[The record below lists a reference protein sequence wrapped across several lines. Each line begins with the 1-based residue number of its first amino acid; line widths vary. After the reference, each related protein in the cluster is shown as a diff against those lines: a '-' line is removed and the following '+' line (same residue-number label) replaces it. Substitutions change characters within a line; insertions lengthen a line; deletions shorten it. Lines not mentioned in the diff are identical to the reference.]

1 MKKIS
6 SFLIALLSLIL
17 FFNINTYSDEIK
29 NNDTTVTNTQTVIN
43 TSLSENTG
51 LLVGVI
57 NSTGNVDYV
66 KTMVTNGAEY
76 LFLPSSAD
84 YSKLMFHYNNGLS
97 LGIKN
102 DKETILIASDTL
114 ISINDYLSKADANGA
129 RKLNIV
135 VMLNG
140 VSYEYP
146 LYVMKSANIA
156 SMFIKSKDPVKKGLY
171 YIASNKSNKLE
182 GTMDMVDPDGMA
194 IYAGGLSQ
202 VKTRGNS
209 TWAAVKKPFQIKLD
223 AKFDLIQTG
232 DKSNEN
238 KTWILLANAYDPT
251 LLHNTATFF
260 MADRLGLIAPDNRQ
274 VDLYFDGQYL
284 GTYLLCEKVE
294 VAPGRV
300 DIDKKGFLLEI
311 DIAYFAQEE
320 NYVIDS
326 SNTPFV
332 IKSPEEVTS
341 KEKDYLTNYLNMVNE
356 ALANNGVTSTGMKI
370 EDLVDLDSL
379 AKMYVLQETV
389 KNPDAFVSSTY
400 FYLPTN
406 GKLTAG
412 PVWDFDSS
420 YGIRDDI
427 HMNTTSG
434 RCSHIGYIDQYL
446 AYAPFKK
453 LVKKY
458 ESTMNSLA
466 RTMANSGINSYAN
479 MISASQKM
487 NELCWKDFEIG
498 MYYELPTYKQ
508 NVSYFRNFLIG
519 RNSWAAGALGR

>member
-1 MKKIS
+1 
-6 SFLIALLSLIL
+6 
-17 FFNINTYSDEIK
+17 
-29 NNDTTVTNTQTVIN
+29 
-43 TSLSENTG
+43 
-51 LLVGVI
+51 
-57 NSTGNVDYV
+57 
-66 KTMVTNGAEY
+66 
-76 LFLPSSAD
+76 
-84 YSKLMFHYNNGLS
+84 
-97 LGIKN
+97 
-102 DKETILIASDTL
+102 
-114 ISINDYLSKADANGA
+114 
-129 RKLNIV
+129 
-135 VMLNG
+135 
-140 VSYEYP
+140 
-146 LYVMKSANIA
+146 
-156 SMFIKSKDPVKKGLY
+156 
-171 YIASNKSNKLE
+171 
-182 GTMDMVDPDGMA
+182 
-194 IYAGGLSQ
+194 
-202 VKTRGNS
+202 
-209 TWAAVKKPFQIKLD
+209 
-223 AKFDLIQTG
+223 
-232 DKSNEN
+232 
-238 KTWILLANAYDPT
+238 
-251 LLHNTATFF
+251 
-260 MADRLGLIAPDNRQ
+260 
-274 VDLYFDGQYL
+274 
-284 GTYLLCEKVE
+284 
-294 VAPGRV
+294 
-300 DIDKKGFLLEI
+300 
-311 DIAYFAQEE
+311 
-320 NYVIDS
+320 
-326 SNTPFV
+326 
-332 IKSPEEVTS
+332 
-341 KEKDYLTNYLNMVNE
+341 
-356 ALANNGVTSTGMKI
+356 MKI

-466 RTMANSGINSYAN
+466 RTMANSGINSYVN